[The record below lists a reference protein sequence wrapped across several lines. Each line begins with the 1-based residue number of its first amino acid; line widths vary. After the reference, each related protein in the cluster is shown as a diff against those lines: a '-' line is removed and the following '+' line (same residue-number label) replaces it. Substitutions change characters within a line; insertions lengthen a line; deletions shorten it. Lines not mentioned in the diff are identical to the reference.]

1 MSGMRTFKQRLSR
14 IFRLSNQNDYD
25 KALGEVENL
34 LTEWPGNAHLHT
46 LWASLLQLQ
55 EKPKHDLDEVKRALQ
70 QAIDLD
76 KSSPAS
82 AIELGH
88 FLDEVEDD
96 PHAAVKVYAE
106 AVVQA
111 RRFLIEGLIGQAKA
125 LLQLD
130 KREEAMKCLV
140 ELLSLTTTAS
150 SSKRSRTE
158 RAAPDIIFRAPT
170 GHVSS
175 FQLNGPYAAQIEELV
190 NEVLVNRSA

>member
-14 IFRLSNQNDYD
+14 VFRLSNENDYD

-34 LTEWPGNAHLHT
+34 LTEWPGNAHLYI
-46 LWASLLQLQ
+46 LWASLVQLQ
-55 EKPKHDLDEVKRALQ
+55 ETPKQGLDEVKQALQ
-70 QAIDLD
+70 HAIDLD
-76 KSSPAS
+76 KSSPGG

-96 PHAAVKVYAE
+96 PQAAVKVYAE

-111 RRFLIEGLIGQAKA
+111 RRLLIEGLIGQAKA

-130 KREEAMKCLV
+130 KRQEAVKCLV
-140 ELLSLTTTAS
+140 ELLSLTTAP
-150 SSKRSRTE
+150 SSKRPQTE
-158 RAAPDIIFRAPT
+158 RATPDIILRSPT
-170 GHVSS
+170 GHVSL

-190 NEVLVNRSA
+190 NEVLFNRSA